1 MDSNYTEPINIGSD
15 EMIAIGDLAN
25 KIINISG
32 KSLAIRFVDG
42 PRGVV
47 GRNSNNDLIKSV
59 LDWSPSQPLQNG
71 LVETY
76 SWIANQI

>member
-1 MDSNYTEPINIGSD
+1 
-15 EMIAIGDLAN
+15 MIAIGDLAN

>member
-32 KSLAIRFVDG
+32 KNLAIRFVDG

-59 LDWSPSQPLQNG
+59 LDWSPSQPLQDG